1 MRFPW
6 LSRQLWCVR
15 RRIPIAPIGLD
26 APTPA
31 RVVGLPP
38 RGGSTFFRSERK
50 YQRKPAARRLQRR
63 PTSLCA
69 VGFGLRE
76 PNGWMPRIYSG
87 HPIPALRP
95 EQSDHVPWADCPQG
109 LSSTSAR
116 CAHPPGKRLLL
127 PILTAG
133 LAMSRAMKLASLP
146 IRAERARARLF
157 PPSKWAGLFPSAAY
171 RRSAPPQVAL
181 GRLKGKPVGM
191 LRRDLAGFAAQKN
204 GFDFFFCGW
213 HYPYTKSAA
222 WDASPRLEYS
232 CNTKGQHDFKSTL
245 AFLASHEARR
255 RMAVFTRQ

>member
-26 APTPA
+26 APSPA

-109 LSSTSAR
+109 LSSASVR
-116 CAHPPGKRLLL
+116 FAHPPGKSPLL

-133 LAMSRAMKLASLP
+133 LAMSRAMEVDSFHQLL
-146 IRAERARARLF
+146 ERARARLF

-171 RRSAPPQVAL
+171 RRSVPPQVAL
-181 GRLKGKPVGM
+181 GRLK
-191 LRRDLAGFAAQKN
+191 
-204 GFDFFFCGW
+204 
-213 HYPYTKSAA
+213 
-222 WDASPRLEYS
+222 
-232 CNTKGQHDFKSTL
+232 
-245 AFLASHEARR
+245 
-255 RMAVFTRQ
+255 

>member
-63 PTSLCA
+63 PTSLRTAAKPCA
-69 VGFGLRE
+69 TLVLGYALHGLRPFLALVGLRPPLVAGFGLRE

-109 LSSTSAR
+109 LSSTSIR
-116 CAHPPGKRLLL
+116 CAHPPGKSPLL
-127 PILTAG
+127 PILAAG
-133 LAMSRAMKLASLP
+133 LAMSRAMEWASFH
-146 IRAERARARLF
+146 IRAGRARARLF

-171 RRSAPPQVAL
+171 RRSFSPQLAL
-181 GRLKGKPVGM
+181 GR
-191 LRRDLAGFAAQKN
+191 
-204 GFDFFFCGW
+204 
-213 HYPYTKSAA
+213 
-222 WDASPRLEYS
+222 
-232 CNTKGQHDFKSTL
+232 FKWRCL
-245 AFLASHEARR
+245 GCFGVLG
-255 RMAVFTRQ
+255 

>member
-26 APTPA
+26 APSPA

-76 PNGWMPRIYSG
+76 PF
-87 HPIPALRP
+87 
-95 EQSDHVPWADCPQG
+95 G

-157 PPSKWAGLFPSAAY
+157 PPTKWAGLFPSAAY

>member
-69 VGFGLRE
+69 VGFSLRE
-76 PNGWMPRIYSG
+76 PNGWMPRINSG

-109 LSSTSAR
+109 LSSTSVR
-116 CAHPPGKRLLL
+116 CAHPPGKSPLL
-127 PILTAG
+127 PIFERGSSQCRAQWSWTAFTSFWSALV
-133 LAMSRAMKLASLP
+133 LAFFRRQNGRAFFPPLP
-146 IRAERARARLF
+146 IAALLPHSWRRAHLN
-157 PPSKWAGLFPSAAY
+157 SA
-171 RRSAPPQVAL
+171 S
-181 GRLKGKPVGM
+181 
-191 LRRDLAGFAAQKN
+191 
-204 GFDFFFCGW
+204 
-213 HYPYTKSAA
+213 
-222 WDASPRLEYS
+222 WDASKVLGWLR
-232 CNTKGQHDFKSTL
+232 ST
-245 AFLASHEARR
+245 
-255 RMAVFTRQ
+255 

>member
-1 MRFPW
+1 MAHR
-6 LSRQLWCVR
+6 LRCGSTGAALWGCCFAWVGEPKGCRGRAESTLQASMCVNLAGSSSQPGLTR
-15 RRIPIAPIGLD
+15 RLRRERWGCRPE
-26 APTPA
+26 
-31 RVVGLPP
+31 R
-38 RGGSTFFRSERK
+38 GSTFFRCERK

-76 PNGWMPRIYSG
+76 PF
-87 HPIPALRP
+87 
-95 EQSDHVPWADCPQG
+95 G

-171 RRSAPPQVAL
+171 RRSAPPQLAW
-181 GRLKGKPVGM
+181 GRLNPCRLGC
-191 LRRDLAGFAAQKN
+191 FNAA
-204 GFDFFFCGW
+204 CI
-213 HYPYTKSAA
+213 
-222 WDASPRLEYS
+222 
-232 CNTKGQHDFKSTL
+232 
-245 AFLASHEARR
+245 FLQRKRPA
-255 RMAVFTRQ
+255 